1 VQAARPGAE
10 RIRKSQDQW
19 VGLEA
24 LLLRAKQHSPAWK
37 SISVRQSPGAG
48 VAFII
53 DEGSGGQPQRR
64 AQLTLN
70 RKTGEVVRWEP
81 FSANNAGRRL
91 RSWARFVHTGEAGG
105 AIGQTVAT
113 IASAGGAL
121 LVLTGLALACRRL
134 WAWRSRRAKQRQGEL
149 VAAFARSVH
158 AGNEEPLQLVGQAPG
173 PAASPPA
180 GLAHS
185 KQPRQSGEFNS
196 GAAR

>member
-1 VQAARPGAE
+1 M
-10 RIRKSQDQW
+10 
-19 VGLEA
+19 
-24 LLLRAKQHSPAWK
+24 
-37 SISVRQSPGAG
+37 RQSPGAG